1 MIIYVLITTVTISTF
16 SFSLTFRSGRCWA
29 RVSEMWDEQV
39 RTKGVD
45 EHEEDQISFGDALA
59 RACLQRSAESLHA
72 GPSIHPEAWFSEKVL
87 SEEDANP
94 AQGDPDCEGGGV
106 RRLPGGMKRIMQ
118 GTRYSEG
125 EALAFSKK
133 SP

>member
-1 MIIYVLITTVTISTF
+1 M
-16 SFSLTFRSGRCWA
+16 
-29 RVSEMWDEQV
+29 
-39 RTKGVD
+39 
-45 EHEEDQISFGDALA
+45 
-59 RACLQRSAESLHA
+59 
-72 GPSIHPEAWFSEKVL
+72 

-94 AQGDPDCEGGGV
+94 AQGGLDCEGGGV

-125 EALAFSKK
+125 EALAFSRT